1 MSLAAL
7 RAFGQAKDWLI
18 QLGSGQKGAQ
28 KWRAMQQVSRR
39 LRRNPY
45 LGPQDPAQPT
55 QRIIVISGDRFIY
68 RVSPDT
74 GDSRTAGDIEII
86 QIPGPGQDIGWP

>member
-1 MSLAAL
+1 M
-7 RAFGQAKDWLI
+7 
-18 QLGSGQKGAQ
+18 
-28 KWRAMQQVSRR
+28 
-39 LRRNPY
+39 
-45 LGPQDPAQPT
+45 